1 MLKQYILPDT
11 FPQHW
16 LQIPRRELVHI
27 GRTVEWWEQQAVMR
41 HCDNSFI
48 SVRATATAPH
58 GSHPTRPT
66 WGLSALLGPHSEIE
80 HGDVQSYEVRMVQSI
95 VTMKSLVLQQENWIH
110 LLKDLWSSINTTKQ
124 CHTQLKSGKAE
135 TGKLGKWKLE
145 IEKVLLMFEKGVT
158 FSSLSVLLLP
168 DPWDLRPRRP

>member
-1 MLKQYILPDT
+1 M
-11 FPQHW
+11 
-16 LQIPRRELVHI
+16 VHI
-27 GRTVEWWEQQAVMR
+27 GGTVEWWEQQAVMR

-80 HGDVQSYEVRMVQSI
+80 YGDVPSYEVRMVHTI
-95 VTMKSLVLQQENWIH
+95 VMMKSLVLQQENWIH
-110 LLKDLWSSINTTKQ
+110 LLKDLRSSNNTTKQ
-124 CHTQLKSGKAE
+124 CHIQSKSWKAE

-145 IEKVLLMFEKGVT
+145 IEKVLFMFEKGMI
-158 FSSLSVLLLP
+158 FSSLSGLLLP
-168 DPWDLRPRRP
+168 GPLFQRLRRPWSED